1 MKKIVEKYEVGLVV
15 NLDNTNELVDAI
27 KQLTED
33 EVLYKKCKENCRTAS
48 QELNWE
54 NEVKNLLEKL

>member
-1 MKKIVEKYEVGLVV
+1 VQFV
-15 NLDNTNELVDAI
+15 NCNFTFHRFKAI
-27 KQLTED
+27 KQLIADED
-33 EVLYKKCKENCRTAS
+33 LCKKFKENCRTAS